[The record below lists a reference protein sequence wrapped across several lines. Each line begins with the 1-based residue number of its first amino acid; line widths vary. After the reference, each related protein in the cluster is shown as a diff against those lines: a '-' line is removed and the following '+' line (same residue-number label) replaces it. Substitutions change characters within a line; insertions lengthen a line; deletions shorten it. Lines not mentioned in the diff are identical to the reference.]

1 METPPNAPTPDYGT
15 LGPGSDIKLDKG
27 GDVNFDKAA
36 EVKLSPQPD
45 AKGRVASIFK
55 LGFPTGSPR
64 TSTPSGVPQ
73 TVVPAIRVVAVL
85 AGVMMAF
92 AFFLARQV
100 ITKTHRAENELQ
112 ATNGSRRSAS
122 NTRRSA
128 PHYDSAAQHDAEQ
141 LLQRA
146 IRNDAAATSQVG
158 SRAAAWRGRIQLTP
172 QLTSLIT
179 AGLNAGD
186 LRVRAAT
193 IRVDLAAMNIAED
206 ASSLDRLAAQAE
218 STDHATRIW
227 ALWTLGL
234 VANRGIQTDRIT
246 AVLTAHLYDTDVESR
261 HWAVEALSYV
271 GTDAVIPP
279 LLKAMH
285 DDPSP
290 LVRECAACGLAQSG
304 MLTSEQRHSAIPTL
318 IAYAD
323 DPALDAATHAWT
335 YHALR
340 DITAQ
345 NLPDDS
351 AAWRKWY
358 EGGR

>member
-1 METPPNAPTPDYGT
+1 VPAYAVGVETPPNAPTPDSEVRATPDYGT

-27 GDVNFDKAA
+27 AGGKLGSGFNSQFMRPACAPGAA
-36 EVKLSPQPD
+36 TPS
-45 AKGRVASIFK
+45 RVAQT
-55 LGFPTGSPR
+55 L
-64 TSTPSGVPQ
+64 TP
-73 TVVPAIRVVAVL
+73 AARIVAPLVGAML
-85 AGVMMAF
+85 MAL
-92 AFFLARQV
+92 AFFASFHAT
-100 ITKTHRAENELQ
+100 TKTRRA
-112 ATNGSRRSAS
+112 
-122 NTRRSA
+122 A

-146 IRNDAAATSQVG
+146 IRNDAAAASQLE
-158 SRAAAWRGRIQLTP
+158 SRAAAWRGRLQLTP

-193 IRVDLAAMNIAED
+193 IRVDLAAMNIAEN

-234 VANRGIQTDRIT
+234 VANRGIQTDHIT
-246 AVLTAHLYDTDVESR
+246 ALLTAHLSDTDVESR
-261 HWAVEALSYV
+261 RWAVEGMAYI
-271 GTDAVIPP
+271 GTDATIPP

-285 DDPSP
+285 DDSSP
-290 LVRECAACGLAQSG
+290 LVRERAACSLAQSG
-304 MLTSEQRHSAIPTL
+304 MLTSEQRRSAIPTL
-318 IAYAD
+318 LLYAD

-340 DITAQ
+340 DISSQ

-358 EGGR
+358 EGSR